1 MKKTVCRIALIGV
14 LFLGIIITMNA
25 MVLAGGKTFRQ
36 ILGEVKPH
44 ITEVTVEQVIKD
56 MDASMGLV
64 LLDVRC
70 PDEYEAGHLPKAVNI
85 PRGKLEFMI
94 GRLYPDKDTEMILY
108 CRTGARSALCTK
120 TLMDMG
126 YKNVKNFN
134 GAFKAWGESGY
145 PIYNRHGEF
154 KMIAFEKKEL

>member
-1 MKKTVCRIALIGV
+1 MNRAAFRIIFLVVLVLGLIMA
-14 LFLGIIITMNA
+14 MNQVVFA
-25 MVLAGGKTFRQ
+25 DGKTFQQ
-36 ILGEVKPH
+36 ILKEAKSG
-44 ITEVTVEQVIKD
+44 ITEVTVEQVKKD
-56 MDASMGLV
+56 MDAGKEFV
-64 LLDVRC
+64 LLDVRD
-70 PDEYEAGHLPKAVNI
+70 PDEYAAGHLPKAVNI
-85 PRGKLEFMI
+85 SRGKLEFMI
-94 GRLYPDKDTEMILY
+94 GRLYPNKDTEMVLY

-154 KMIAFEKKEL
+154 KMIAFEKKE